1 MGTLWQDIRFAA
13 RMLWK
18 NRGFTAVAIMAVA
31 LGVGTNT
38 MIFSCVN
45 ALLLRPFAYST
56 TDRAVMVWEKGV
68 EGGFQRGSVAP
79 ANYFDWRDQTKVF
92 EELAAYN
99 QQHFSLSEGDQ
110 PERIPGARVTPNL
123 FRVLA
128 VSAER
133 GRTFSEEEG
142 QEGRGEV
149 AVIKHSL
156 WQRRFAADP
165 DIIGK
170 TIRVDLKPY
179 TVVGVMP
186 QEFDFPLNASEIWLP
201 RTFDAEERNS
211 RGNHYLQIVGLL
223 KDGASAEQADAEVRA
238 VAERA
243 QKLYPDTN
251 GGRTA
256 FAETLTASFT
266 RGPRPYLIIMM
277 GAVGFVLLIACANVA
292 NLLLVRASARQ
303 RELAVRAALGAS
315 RWRLARQ
322 LLTESLLLAL
332 LGGAA
337 GLLISVW
344 GLDFMSKALPPTF
357 TQYIPG
363 WKNMGIDRA
372 VLLFTLGAS
381 ILTGIVFGIIPA
393 LQATRTNLS
402 ESLKEGGQKGSAG
415 GVRRN
420 RARSILVVAEVAL
433 SLVLLVGAGL
443 LVRSFVEMMRADL
456 GLRPDGVLTAEMS
469 LPRAAYPEKQQQI
482 SFYEQLVGRV
492 KSLPGVRAAAAIN
505 FVPLSRGGTMSSNF
519 SIEGQP
525 EPPKGR
531 KPYANYLVITPDYFD
546 TVGTSILR
554 GRGFTDAD
562 DERSR
567 PVCIVTES
575 LARRFFPAGDAVG
588 HRLVV
593 SEKEG
598 PWEIVGVVADVKNED
613 LEEEPEWGFYRPL
626 RQSPWL
632 TMALMVRADGAAA
645 DATALAPA
653 MRGEVR
659 ALDRDLPI
667 YNVRTMRDIVD
678 EAASAKRLMMVMMAF
693 FALGALVLAAVGLY
707 SVMSYT
713 VAQRTHEIGI
723 RMALG
728 AQARD
733 ILRLVLGQ
741 GLALVLFGLGLGLA
755 GALAMTRFMASI
767 LYGISATDPLVFA
780 GVAAVL
786 ALAALLAC
794 YVPARRATKVDP
806 MVALRY
812 E

>member
-1 MGTLWQDIRFAA
+1 MKSLWQDIRFAT
-13 RMLWK
+13 RTLWK
-18 NRGFTAVAIMAVA
+18 NRGFTAVAVMAVA

-45 ALLLRPFAYST
+45 ALLLRPFAFAT
-56 TDRAVMVWEKGV
+56 TERAVMVWEKGV
-68 EGGFQRGSVAP
+68 EGGFQRGAVAP

-92 EELAAYN
+92 EQLAAYN
-99 QQHFSLSEGDQ
+99 PQHFSLNEGDQ

-128 VSAER
+128 VNAER

-142 QEGRGEV
+142 QDGHGEV
-149 AVIKHSL
+149 AIIKHSL
-156 WQRRFAADP
+156 WQRRFAEDP
-165 DIIGK
+165 DILGK
-170 TIRVDLKPY
+170 TIRVDSKPY

-201 RTFDAEERNS
+201 HTFDSEDQKNRD
-211 RGNHYLQIVGLL
+211 NHFLQVVGLL

-243 QKLYPDTN
+243 RALYPDSN
-251 GGRTA
+251 GGRMA

-315 RWRLARQ
+315 RWRLVRQ

-357 TQYIPG
+357 TMFIPG

-381 ILTGIVFGIIPA
+381 VLTGIVFGIIPA
-393 LQATRTNLS
+393 LQATRVNLN
-402 ESLKEGGQKGSAG
+402 ESLKEGGQKGAGG

-420 RARSILVVAEVAL
+420 RTRSILVVVEVAI

-443 LVRSFVEMMRADL
+443 MVRSFVEMMRADL
-456 GLRPDGVLTAEMS
+456 GLRPDGVLTLEMS

-482 SFYEQLVGRV
+482 SFYEQLAERV
-492 KSLPGVRAAAAIN
+492 KSLPGVRAASAIN
-505 FVPLSRGGTMSSNF
+505 FVPMSRGGTTSSTF
-519 SIEGQP
+519 TIEGQP

-531 KPYANYLVITPDYFD
+531 KPFANYLVITPNYFE
-546 TVGTSILR
+546 TAGTPILQ

-562 DERSR
+562 DARSR
-567 PVCIVTES
+567 PVCIVTDS

-588 HRLVV
+588 HRLLV
-593 SEKEG
+593 SEEDG

-632 TMALMVRADGAAA
+632 TMAFMVRTDGAG
-645 DATALAPA
+645 DATALAPSV
-653 MRGEVR
+653 RGEVR
-659 ALDRDLPI
+659 ALDKDLPI

-678 EAASAKRLMMVMMAF
+678 EAASAKRLAMVMMAF
-693 FALGALVLAAVGLY
+693 FALGALALAAVGLY

-733 ILRLVLGQ
+733 ILRLVLVQ
-741 GLALVLFGLGLGLA
+741 GLALVLIGLGLGLI

-767 LYGISATDPLVFA
+767 LYGITATDPLVFT

-794 YVPARRATKVDP
+794 FVPARRATRVDP

>member
-1 MGTLWQDIRFAA
+1 MGAIWQDIRFAA

-18 NRGFTAVAIMAVA
+18 NRGFTAVAVMAVA

-45 ALLLRPFAYST
+45 ALLLRPFAYAT
-56 TDRAVMVWEKGV
+56 TDRAVMVWENGV
-68 EGGFQRGSVAP
+68 EGGLHRNAVSP
-79 ANYFDWRDQTKVF
+79 ANYFDWRDETKVF

-99 QQHFSLSEGDQ
+99 PQDFSLNEGDQ

-142 QEGRGEV
+142 QDGHGGV

-156 WQRRFAADP
+156 WQRRFAADT
-165 DIIGK
+165 DIVGK
-170 TIRVDLKPY
+170 TIRVDSKPY
-179 TVVGVMP
+179 TIVGVMP
-186 QEFDFPLNASEIWLP
+186 QELDFPLNASEIWLP
-201 RTFDAEERNS
+201 STFDSEERNN
-211 RGNHYLQIVGLL
+211 RGNHYLQVVGLL
-223 KDGASAEQADAEVRA
+223 KDGASTEQADAEVRA

-256 FAETLTASFT
+256 FVETLTSAFT

-315 RWRLARQ
+315 RWRLVRQ
-322 LLTESLLLAL
+322 LLTESLMLAL

-381 ILTGIVFGIIPA
+381 VLTGIVFGIIPA
-393 LQATRTNLS
+393 VQATRTNLN
-402 ESLKEGGQKGSAG
+402 ESLKEGGQKGAAG

-420 RARSILVVAEVAL
+420 RARSILVVVEVAL

-443 LVRSFVEMMRADL
+443 MVRSFVEMMRADL

-469 LPRAAYPEKQQQI
+469 LPRAAYPEKRQQI
-482 SFYEQLVGRV
+482 NFYEQLATRV
-492 KSLPGVRAAAAIN
+492 KSLPGVRDAAAIN
-505 FVPLSRGGTMSSNF
+505 FVPVSRGGTTSSNF
-519 SIEGQP
+519 TIEGQP

-531 KPYANYLVITPDYFD
+531 KPFANYLVITPNYFE
-546 TVGTSILR
+546 TAGTPVLR

-567 PVCIVTES
+567 PVCIVTDS
-575 LARRFFPAGDAVG
+575 LARHFFAEGNAVG

-593 SEKEG
+593 NEKDG
-598 PWEIVGVVADVKNED
+598 PWEIVGVVSDVKNED
-613 LEEEPEWGFYRPL
+613 LEEGPEWGFYRPL
-626 RQSPWL
+626 RQDPWW
-632 TMALMVRADGAAA
+632 TMALMVRADGAG

-653 MRGEVR
+653 VRGEVR

-678 EAASAKRLMMVMMAF
+678 EAASAKRLMMVMLAF
-693 FALGALVLAAVGLY
+693 FALGALVLASVGLY

-741 GLALVLFGLGLGLA
+741 GLLLTLIGLGLGLV
-755 GALAMTRFMASI
+755 GSYYLSRVMKSI

-780 GVAAVL
+780 GVALVL

-794 YVPARRATKVDP
+794 FVPARRATKVDP

>member
-1 MGTLWQDIRFAA
+1 MGNIWQDIRFAA
-13 RMLWK
+13 RTLWK
-18 NRGFTAVAIMAVA
+18 NRGFTAVAVMAVA

-45 ALLLRPFAYST
+45 ALLLRPFAYT
-56 TDRAVMVWEKGV
+56 TTERAVMVWEKGID
-68 EGGFQRGSVAP
+68 GSFQRGWVAP

-92 EELAAYN
+92 QELAAYN
-99 QQHFSLSEGDQ
+99 QQHFSLNEGDQ
-110 PERIPGARVTPNL
+110 PERVPGARVTPNL

-128 VSAER
+128 VGAER

-142 QEGRGEV
+142 QDGRGQV
-149 AVIKHSL
+149 AIIKHSL
-156 WQRRFAADP
+156 WQRRFASDP
-165 DIIGK
+165 DVVGK
-170 TIRVDLKPY
+170 TIRVDSKPY
-179 TVVGVMP
+179 TIVGVMP

-201 RTFDAEERNS
+201 RTFNPEEQKTRDN
-211 RGNHYLQIVGLL
+211 RYLQVVGLL
-223 KDGASAEQADAEVRA
+223 KPGASAEGADAEVRA

-243 QKLYPDTN
+243 QQLYPDSN

-256 FAETLTASFT
+256 FVETITSTFT

-315 RWRLARQ
+315 RWRLVRQ
-322 LLTESLLLAL
+322 LLTESLLLAI

-363 WKNMGIDRA
+363 WKNLGIDRA

-381 ILTGIVFGIIPA
+381 VLTGIVFGIIPA
-393 LQATRTNLS
+393 LQATRTNLN
-402 ESLKEGGQKGSAG
+402 ESLKEGGQKGAAG

-420 RARSILVVAEVAL
+420 RARSILVIAEVAL
-433 SLVLLVGAGL
+433 SLILLVGAGL
-443 LVRSFVEMMRADL
+443 MVRSFVEMMSADL

-482 SFYEQLVGRV
+482 NFYEQLTGRV

-505 FVPLSRGGTMSSNF
+505 FVPMSRGGTMSSNF
-519 SIEGQP
+519 TVEGLP

-531 KPYANYLVITPDYFD
+531 KPYADYLVITPNYFE
-546 TVGTSILR
+546 TVGTDLLQ

-567 PVCIVTES
+567 PVCIVTNA
-575 LARRFFPAGDAVG
+575 LARHYFPEGDAVG
-588 HRLVV
+588 HRLLVN
-593 SEKEG
+593 EKDG
-598 PWEIVGVVADVKNED
+598 PWEIVGVVSDVKNED
-613 LEEEPEWGFYRPL
+613 LEEGPEWGFYRPL
-626 RQSPWL
+626 RQEPWW
-632 TMALMVRADGAAA
+632 TMALMVRADG
-645 DATALAPA
+645 DGDVTALVPA
-653 MRGEVR
+653 VRGEVR

-678 EAASAKRLMMVMMAF
+678 EAASAKRLAMMMMAF
-693 FALGALVLAAVGLY
+693 FALGALALAAVGLY

-728 AQARD
+728 AQGAD

-741 GLALVLFGLGLGLA
+741 GLALVLIGLGLGLV

-767 LYGISATDPLVFA
+767 LYGITATDPLVFA

-786 ALAALLAC
+786 AFAALLAC
-794 YVPARRATKVDP
+794 LVPARRATRVDP